1 MNKISD
7 YKYLIILCILTVIA
21 LFLFTGH
28 YNEILLDFG
37 REVYYPERILQGKV
51 LYKDLFNIYGPFSY
65 LWNAFLYKIFG
76 TSLSTLYVS
85 GGICSL
91 LIIGGVFLI
100 AKKYLSEIL
109 AFAVAIFAI
118 AAGVCAVNLFSYTF
132 PYSWGM
138 LYGLVAFVYS
148 FLFLIKYVKDDKKN
162 YYLYISGLLGGLAA
176 ANKYDFLPFLAL
188 IIFVSAKNRNWKV
201 ILKTL
206 CSMAVIPFLCMA
218 VLFIQGMRISD
229 FLNYLL
235 AVKKMT
241 ETETLKYFYMT
252 QGVYF
257 NKNAIPVWAAS
268 LFKTGVTLGGVIW
281 GASLFEKRKIL
292 SETIV
297 ALAVCLGFSFMSP
310 VSFSFFVILT
320 AGFTIY
326 RLKDFNLAIPGIGAV
341 LVSLKSFWG
350 LSYMNYGNYYTPIIL
365 TAFFALLFSVIP
377 KKFQKVTAL
386 YMFVIAF
393 AVFYGNFQALK
404 NLDYKISTEKGSVY
418 TRKDLAESTN
428 ALLGYANEKFSDN
441 SSFVIFP
448 EGLMVNFLSDH
459 PSEDF
464 FNSML
469 PLYVETFGED
479 NITAYL
485 RQKSP
490 DYVIFNNKSMKD
502 YYFEYICQDYALGIC
517 GFVQENYSPEKFIK
531 NGNNYLIFRKN

>member
-1 MNKISD
+1 
-7 YKYLIILCILTVIA
+7 
-21 LFLFTGH
+21 
-28 YNEILLDFG
+28 
-37 REVYYPERILQGKV
+37 
-51 LYKDLFNIYGPFSY
+51 
-65 LWNAFLYKIFG
+65 
-76 TSLSTLYVS
+76 
-85 GGICSL
+85 
-91 LIIGGVFLI
+91 
-100 AKKYLSEIL
+100 
-109 AFAVAIFAI
+109 
-118 AAGVCAVNLFSYTF
+118 
-132 PYSWGM
+132 
-138 LYGLVAFVYS
+138 
-148 FLFLIKYVKDDKKN
+148 
-162 YYLYISGLLGGLAA
+162 
-176 ANKYDFLPFLAL
+176 
-188 IIFVSAKNRNWKV
+188 
-201 ILKTL
+201 
-206 CSMAVIPFLCMA
+206 
-218 VLFIQGMRISD
+218 
-229 FLNYLL
+229 
-235 AVKKMT
+235 
-241 ETETLKYFYMT
+241 
-252 QGVYF
+252 
-257 NKNAIPVWAAS
+257 
-268 LFKTGVTLGGVIW
+268 
-281 GASLFEKRKIL
+281 
-292 SETIV
+292 
-297 ALAVCLGFSFMSP
+297 
-310 VSFSFFVILT
+310 
-320 AGFTIY
+320 
-326 RLKDFNLAIPGIGAV
+326 
-341 LVSLKSFWG
+341 
-350 LSYMNYGNYYTPIIL
+350 MNYGNYYTPIIL